1 MKKVI
6 RKILK
11 EDRRQMYL
19 DKIVQIMKKDFPLI
33 KNLKDYGFY
42 DQFSKKELNF
52 VLSRIFGEPIN
63 KIRNSI
69 FNKNGNELYIEYSSG
84 FWRKSEYDNNGNEIY
99 NEDSDGFW
107 RKYEYDDNGK
117 VIYYEDSDGYW
128 EKSEYDDNGNII
140 YWENFK
146 GDWIKR
152 EYDDN
157 DNRIYYED
165 SNGYIEGDR

>member
-1 MKKVI
+1 
-6 RKILK
+6 
-11 EDRRQMYL
+11 
-19 DKIVQIMKKDFPLI
+19 
-33 KNLKDYGFY
+33 
-42 DQFSKKELNF
+42 LNF

-99 NEDSDGFW
+99 NEDSKGFW

-165 SNGYIEGDR
+165 SNGYIEGDRWKMKKIISFWRKNKNQRWPLLLWRGFLLSLIYFCIFVLLLI